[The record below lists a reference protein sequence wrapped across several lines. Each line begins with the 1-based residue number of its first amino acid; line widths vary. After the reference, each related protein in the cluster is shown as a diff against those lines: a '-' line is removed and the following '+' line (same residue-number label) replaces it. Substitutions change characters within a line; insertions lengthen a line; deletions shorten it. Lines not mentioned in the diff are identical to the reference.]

1 MAQASF
7 GRKWLAGI
15 IRNEDLSPEEKE
27 QMIMDG
33 HIAVTD
39 AIKDDRDKF
48 KTEADRAADLQ
59 RQLDEK
65 NSGEDFRQKYEDE
78 HKAFEDYRKQAAHNA
93 ETAKVQAAY
102 RKLLT
107 DEGIG
112 EKRLDAILKV
122 TDLSGVKLAED
133 GTLEG
138 IDDLRNAIRS
148 DWGEFIPKTEERGA
162 QVDNPPKQDK
172 NSFDT
177 MSLAEK
183 MQYANQNPGDP
194 VVAAWLNK

>member
-15 IRNEDLSPEEKE
+15 IRNDDLSPEEKE
-27 QMIMDG
+27 QAIMDG

-93 ETAKVQAAY
+93 ETAKVKAAY

-122 TDLSGVKLAED
+122 TDLSGMKIGED
-133 GTLEG
+133 GNLIGSDE
-138 IDDLRNAIRS
+138 LRNAIKT
-148 DWGEFIPKTEERGA
+148 DWGEFIPQREERGA
-162 QVDNPPKQDK
+162 KVETPPKQD
-172 NSFDT
+172 NNTFNT
-177 MSLAEK
+177 MTLADK
-183 MQYANQNPGDP
+183 MKYANQHPSDP
-194 VVAAWLNK
+194 AVMEWLKK

>member
-15 IRNEDLSPEEKE
+15 IRNDDLSPEEKE

-78 HKAFEDYRKQAAHNA
+78 KKAFEDYRKQAAHNA
-93 ETAKVQAAY
+93 ETAKVKAAY

-122 TDLSGVKLAED
+122 TDISGMKLAED

-138 IDDLRNAIRS
+138 IDDLRKAIKS
-148 DWGEFIPKTEERGA
+148 DWGEFIPVKEERGA

>member
-27 QMIMDG
+27 QAIMDG

-39 AIKDDRDKF
+39 AIKDDRDKY
-48 KTEADRAADLQ
+48 KTEADRAAELQ

-65 NSGEDFRQKYEDE
+65 NGGEDYKQKYEDE
-78 HKAFEDYRKQAAHNA
+78 KRAFDDFKAQTARNA
-93 ETAKVQAAY
+93 ETAKVRAAY
-102 RKLLT
+102 RELLT
-107 DEGIG
+107 SEGVA
-112 EKRLDAILKV
+112 EKRLDAIMKV
-122 TDLSGVKLAED
+122 TDLSGMKLGED

-138 IDDLRNAIRS
+138 IDDLRNAIKS
-148 DWGEFIPKTEERGA
+148 DWGEFIPKKEERGA
-162 QVDNPPKQDK
+162 DVDNPPKQDK
-172 NSFDT
+172 GSFDS

-183 MQYANQNPGDP
+183 MAYANQHPADP
-194 VVAAWLNK
+194 SVTAWLNN